1 MVSEQVTEQCVHT
14 KRCTWF
20 GFPLALARAVRTL
33 FLEEIGDSRRV
44 LASVYWSF
52 LVSFS
57 RQETDSNRIKAKLL
71 TMFSLVSTAVV
82 EEIHRIL
89 LVMLKSSL
97 EMHGE
102 QGGTAV
108 NQSDWGKAESFP
120 RGFPCHLGQSLTWL
134 HTYKIGS
141 LFLLHCKGK

>member
-14 KRCTWF
+14 KRCRGF

-33 FLEEIGDSRRV
+33 FLEETGDSRRV

-57 RQETDSNRIKAKLL
+57 RQETDSNRIQEKLL

-82 EEIHRIL
+82 KEIHTVL
-89 LVMLKSSL
+89 LVILKSSL
-97 EMHGE
+97 EMRGE
-102 QGGTAV
+102 QGGSAV
-108 NQSDWGKAESFP
+108 SQSG
-120 RGFPCHLGQSLTWL
+120 
-134 HTYKIGS
+134 
-141 LFLLHCKGK
+141 